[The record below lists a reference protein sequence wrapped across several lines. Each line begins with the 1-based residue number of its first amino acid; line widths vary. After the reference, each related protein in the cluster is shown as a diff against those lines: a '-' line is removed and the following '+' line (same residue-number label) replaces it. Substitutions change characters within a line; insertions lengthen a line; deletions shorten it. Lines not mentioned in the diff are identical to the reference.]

1 MTNRIVEHPIL
12 EVKPKK
18 KVRFVFEEKEVEGVE
33 GDTIAS
39 ALVVLGVV
47 TMGHSL
53 KKHRPRG
60 FYCAI
65 GNCASCDMTVNG
77 IKNVRT
83 CITPLEENMIV
94 KREFVEDIQD
104 DIH

>member
-18 KVRFVFEEKEVEGVE
+18 KIRFVFEGNEVEGME

-39 ALVVLGVV
+39 ALVALGIV

-77 IKNVRT
+77 IRNVRT
-83 CITPLEENMIV
+83 CITPLEDNMNV
-94 KREFVEDIQD
+94 QREFSEDTKHD
-104 DIH
+104 SN